1 MKRKAKNSQ
10 SVEKP
15 KSIVAAYLSVLIIV
29 FIFAIIMG
37 FSSKQI
43 LFSPGE
49 RSTLSYED
57 ARVLLLDLG
66 DEGIAWYCG
75 EQGTYTDKS
84 GNRYGE
90 RELEALQE
98 ILGNRFALER
108 EFCS

>member
-1 MKRKAKNSQ
+1 MKKKARNSQ
-10 SVEKP
+10 AERKP
-15 KSIVAAYLSVLIIV
+15 IRIAYLSVLALV
-29 FIFAIIMG
+29 FIFAIIMS

-49 RSTLSYED
+49 RSTLSLED
-57 ARVLLLDLG
+57 ARALLMELG

-75 EQGTYTDKS
+75 KQATYTDKS
-84 GNRYGE
+84 GNIYGE

-108 EFCS
+108 EFC